1 MPISL
6 FEIPAEFRRE
16 ENEPFWIVEKT
27 TLDGKRIQ
35 YRVKGKTQAAA
46 YAGAIGGILLGL
58 EENLNAER

>member
-16 ENEPFWIVEKT
+16 EHEPFWIVEKT

-35 YRVKGKTQAAA
+35 YRVKGKTQAAV
-46 YAGAIGGILLGL
+46 YAAAVGGIIIGP
-58 EENLNAER
+58 EEKKNA

>member
-16 ENEPFWIVEKT
+16 ENEPIWIVEKT

-46 YAGAIGGILLGL
+46 YAGAIGGILLGP